1 MGRRSAEI
9 ATAHV
14 GKEEGGLNMTH
25 AEKAVALFKE
35 GCNCAQ
41 SVFVAFEDMHG
52 LDRETALRLSS
63 GFGAGMGKMRETC
76 GALTGAFMAAGAM
89 HGYDDLSNKQ
99 AKIDTYAM
107 IRHIA
112 EEFERQKGTVVC
124 RELLG
129 IEKGEDLPEPAVRTE
144 EYYQT
149 RPCAGLCELAANILD
164 EYSLSLSFS
173 KQ

>member
-1 MGRRSAEI
+1 MQRKRSLCLRKG
-9 ATAHV
+9 ATARS
-14 GKEEGGLNMTH
+14 
-25 AEKAVALFKE
+25 
-35 GCNCAQ
+35 Q
-41 SVFVAFEDMHG
+41 YSW
-52 LDRETALRLSS
+52 RLRICTVWTV
-63 GFGAGMGKMRETC
+63 R
-76 GALTGAFMAAGAM
+76 
-89 HGYDDLSNKQ
+89 
-99 AKIDTYAM
+99 
-107 IRHIA
+107 RHIA